1 MATVHVVKGCCHG
14 DLRRW
19 VTPSFG

>member
-1 MATVHVVKGCCHG
+1 MAAVHAVKGCCHG
-14 DLRRW
+14 GLRRW